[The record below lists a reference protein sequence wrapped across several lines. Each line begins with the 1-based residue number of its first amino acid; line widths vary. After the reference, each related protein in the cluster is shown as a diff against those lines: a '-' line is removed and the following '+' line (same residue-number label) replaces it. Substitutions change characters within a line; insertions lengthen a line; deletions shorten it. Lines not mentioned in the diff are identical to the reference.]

1 MTLDEYQ
8 NRAMTTCLERSRN
21 IIYMLLNLQAEVGE
35 FSGKLAK
42 HLRKGKA
49 YFKVGDEYIDS
60 LGTPIT
66 HNEERLRID
75 KQEEDDLRK
84 EAGDVLWQLSG
95 LCSVMGWKLEDIAQD
110 NLDKLLSRKE
120 RGVIDGNGDN
130 R

>member
-60 LGTPIT
+60 FGTSLT

>member
-49 YFKVGDEYIDS
+49 YFKVGDEYID
-60 LGTPIT
+60 LGTYLT

-75 KQEEDDLRK
+75 NQEEDDLRK

>member
-1 MTLDEYQ
+1 MSISVVVASAAD
-8 NRAMTTCLERSRN
+8 TC
-21 IIYMLLNLQAEVGE
+21 V
-35 FSGKLAK
+35 
-42 HLRKGKA
+42 
-49 YFKVGDEYIDS
+49 
-60 LGTPIT
+60 TPIT